1 MEAIAMVVTIVEG
14 APRELRFVH
23 IVVSPSQSSHARDRL
38 SRCSLDLDPSLVA
51 RFFFAAIDHGARS

>member
-23 IVVSPSQSSHARDRL
+23 IVVSPSQPSHARDRL
-38 SRCSLDLDPSLVA
+38 SRCSLDNPSLVA